1 MNDTAGDSLIIVQRD
16 SPAASNEEWKQCE
29 EFYGG
34 DTSLIVFKTAES
46 DGCSMSIEGEVMYE
60 DDTYVSDGSEL
71 GYQSPDT
78 SLVLFETEEPPARHS
93 TPDPNRRR
101 VTTPEPDLQQHQSEI
116 SVLIHSPCCTRQCL
130 AQLSV
135 IEIEETR
142 KQFKERNITEQNQFF
157 VGFVS
162 NYDHQGRDH

>member
-1 MNDTAGDSLIIVQRD
+1 
-16 SPAASNEEWKQCE
+16 
-29 EFYGG
+29 
-34 DTSLIVFKTAES
+34 
-46 DGCSMSIEGEVMYE
+46 MYE

-78 SLVLFETEEPPARHS
+78 SLVIFETEEPPVRHS

-101 VTTPEPDLQQHQSEI
+101 VTTPEPDLQQYQSEI
-116 SVLIHSPCCTRQCL
+116 SVLIHSLYCTRRCL

-142 KQFKERNITEQNQFF
+142 KQFKERNITEQNQFLLDSF
-157 VGFVS
+157 QIMTTKEEIISGRAITNHMIGWQTCAEMHLSGSLEFLTRDIGASVS
-162 NYDHQGRDH
+162 SFPVE